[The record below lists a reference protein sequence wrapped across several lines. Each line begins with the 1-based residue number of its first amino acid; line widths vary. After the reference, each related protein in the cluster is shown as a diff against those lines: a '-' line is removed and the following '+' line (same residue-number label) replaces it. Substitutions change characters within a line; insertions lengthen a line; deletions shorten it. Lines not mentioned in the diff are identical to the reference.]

1 MVSTPG
7 SEDFPRGQRVSD
19 ASFRPD
25 NDTDEDEDEELNDS
39 NVTESSFLE
48 SAEKRRVERRLV
60 VGSDEEER

>member
-25 NDTDEDEDEELNDS
+25 DDTDEDEEEELNDS
-39 NVTESSFLE
+39 NVTETSFLQ
-48 SAEKRRVERRLV
+48 SVEKQRVERRLMA
-60 VGSDEEER
+60 GSDEEER

>member
-25 NDTDEDEDEELNDS
+25 NDTDEDDEDELNDS
-39 NVTESSFLE
+39 NVTDSSFLR
-48 SAEKRRVERRLV
+48 SAEKQRVERRLEA
-60 VGSDEEER
+60 GSDEEDR